1 MDTSQFTDNQ
11 PMFDSL
17 EPIPTRGATCDTFR
31 VKVYGKLHFLKRL
44 KPEYSGDIRYTEA
57 FRKEFETGYRL
68 EHPHLVRYVSFSDE
82 GILMENVDGETL
94 THLLSNN
101 AEYFKDKKNTDKL
114 LLQLLD
120 AVGYLH
126 NHQVLHL
133 DLKPDNIM
141 LTRINS
147 DVKLT
152 DLGCCY
158 TDTFIDTQGRTNV
171 FAAPEQLSGSN
182 VDERTDIY
190 AIGKILQLLPN
201 HHIYNKVIARCIAE
215 KPQNRY
221 QSIDELK
228 KNISS
233 HNHFLLPVI
242 VLLLI
247 LISSSIAFFYSSK
260 HTDAPIVI
268 QKEKDTII
276 QVTKTKEKDT
286 VVKVVGAI
294 DNVADQPQVAPTVI
308 EPKPQPPAP
317 VPVYDGN
324 AEQMKAEFDKQLDQ
338 AYEATIATFCDSVF
352 PSPTAGIAWR
362 DQTSEFQILTLDI
375 AAKVARRY
383 PYIPEKV
390 IMQHGQSR
398 YQSLVGY
405 VFGKMRRNGEKK

>member
-1 MDTSQFTDNQ
+1 MEYSQFSNTQ
-11 PMFDSL
+11 PRFESMVPLD
-17 EPIPTRGATCDTFR
+17 TNGATCDTFC
-31 VKVYGKLHFLKRL
+31 VKLYGKLHFLKRL
-44 KPEYSGDIRYTEA
+44 KAEYSGDIRYQEA
-57 FRKEFETGYRL
+57 QRKEYETGYRL
-68 EHPHLVRYVSFSDE
+68 EHPNLVRYISLTDD
-82 GILMENVDGETL
+82 GILMEYVDGETL
-94 THLLSNN
+94 TYRLAKHP
-101 AEYFKDKKNTDKL
+101 EYFNKQNTEKFL
-114 LLQLLD
+114 HQLLD
-120 AVGYLH
+120 VVSYLH
-126 NHQVLHL
+126 SHQVLHL

-158 TDTFIDTQGRTNV
+158 TDTFTDTQGRTNA
-171 FAAPEQLSGSN
+171 FAAPEQLSGGN

-190 AIGKILQLLPN
+190 AIGNILQLLPN

-286 VVKVVGAI
+286 VVKVVGAV
-294 DNVADQPQVAPTVI
+294 DNVADQPHVAPTVI

-362 DQTSEFQILTLDI
+362 EKTSEFQILTLDI

-405 VFGKMRRNGEKK
+405 VFAKMRRNGEKK

>member
-1 MDTSQFTDNQ
+1 MEYSQFSNTQ
-11 PMFDSL
+11 PRFESI
-17 EPIPTRGATCDTFR
+17 EPIDTNGATCDTFC
-31 VKVYGKLHFLKRL
+31 VKLYGKLHFLKRL
-44 KPEYSGDIRYTEA
+44 KAEYACDIRYQEA
-57 FRKEFETGYRL
+57 QRKEYETGYRI
-68 EHPHLVRYVSFSDE
+68 EHPNLVRYISLTDD
-82 GILMENVDGETL
+82 GILMEYVDGETL
-94 THLLSNN
+94 TDRLAKHP
-101 AEYFKDKKNTDKL
+101 EYFNKQNTEKFL
-114 LLQLLD
+114 HQLLD
-120 AVGYLH
+120 AVNYLH
-126 NHQVLHL
+126 SHQVLHL

-141 LTRINS
+141 LTSINN

-158 TDTFIDTQGRTNV
+158 TDTFIDTQGRTNN

-201 HHIYNKVIARCIAE
+201 HHIYNNVIARCIAE

-242 VLLLI
+242 VLILI

-286 VVKVVGAI
+286 VVKVVGAV
-294 DNVADQPQVAPTVI
+294 DNVADQSHVAPTVI
-308 EPKPQPPAP
+308 EPKPQPPAT

-362 DQTSEFQILTLDI
+362 EKTSEFQIKTLDI

-405 VFGKMRRNGEKK
+405 VFAKMRRNGEKK

>member
-1 MDTSQFTDNQ
+1 MEYSQFSNTQ
-11 PMFDSL
+11 PRFESI
-17 EPIPTRGATCDTFR
+17 EPIDTNGATCDTFC
-31 VKVYGKLHFLKRL
+31 VKLYGKLHFLKRL
-44 KPEYSGDIRYTEA
+44 KAEYSGDIRYQEA
-57 FRKEFETGYRL
+57 QRKEYETGYRL
-68 EHPHLVRYVSFSDE
+68 EHPNLVRYISLTDD
-82 GILMENVDGETL
+82 GILMEYVDGETL
-94 THLLSNN
+94 TDRLAKHP
-101 AEYFKDKKNTDKL
+101 EYFNKQNIEKFL
-114 LLQLLD
+114 HQLLD
-120 AVGYLH
+120 AVSYLH
-126 NHQVLHL
+126 SHQVLHL

-158 TDTFIDTQGRTNV
+158 TDTFTDTQGRTNA
-171 FAAPEQLSGSN
+171 FAAPEQLSGGN

-286 VVKVVGAI
+286 VVKVVGAV
-294 DNVADQPQVAPTVI
+294 DNVADQPHVAPTVI

-338 AYEATIATFCDSVF
+338 AYEASIATFCDSVF

-362 DQTSEFQILTLDI
+362 EKTSEFQIQTLDI

-405 VFGKMRRNGEKK
+405 VFAKMRRNGEKK